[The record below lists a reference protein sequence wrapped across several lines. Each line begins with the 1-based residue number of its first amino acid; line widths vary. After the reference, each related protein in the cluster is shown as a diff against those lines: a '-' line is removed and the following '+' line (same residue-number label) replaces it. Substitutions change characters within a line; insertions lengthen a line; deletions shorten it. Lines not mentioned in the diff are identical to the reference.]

1 MKSLAAIVGTER
13 IRLVKEAVSLF
24 DQLDLAGQKNM
35 AVKYLRNRA
44 RGNST

>member
-24 DQLDLAGQKNM
+24 DQLDLDGQEAM
-35 AVKYLRNRA
+35 ASKYLHNRV